1 MPNIETSIVIVNYN
15 GKQLLRN
22 CLRSLLASA
31 VSDIEILVVDNASTD
46 SSLEM
51 VAREFPSVR
60 LISSERNLGFA
71 GGNNLGMR
79 HSLGRYI
86 VLLNSDAAVTRDWLR
101 SLIEEAKSDPRIG
114 VVGPKLLLHD
124 GRINSTG
131 LVFNHR
137 LCNGGRPR
145 SRTS

>member
-1 MPNIETSIVIVNYN
+1 MPNIETSIVIMNLD

-31 VSDIEILVVDNASTD
+31 LSDIQILIVDNASTD
-46 SSLEM
+46 NSIEM

-86 VLLNSDAAVTRDWLR
+86 VLLNSDTIVTQDWLR
-101 SLIEEAKSDPRIG
+101 PLIQEAKSDPRIG
-114 VVGPKLLLHD
+114 IVGPKLLFHD

-131 LVFNHR
+131 LVLNHR
-137 LCNGGRPR
+137 LCNGLP
-145 SRTS
+145 TEE